1 MGSLLRPV
9 DLVNQPLGFQ
19 ERHKILQKLF
29 KQLQKAYAHTKRTN
43 IDLERLATRLE
54 VHVAK
59 NSLSGQSYKFNMS
72 ILLRDILKYKGDL
85 SKVKIN
91 GRPLKGSKPCLYSN
105 SNTGHITTKSKAMEA
120 LKSLILDVKALEK
133 NGYIVEE
140 MQNEV
145 NDDNNAQLYA
155 PCLRCNTNFKK
166 IDIMEKTLCRY
177 HPSKRIYNRDTRSH
191 QYPCCGETTNS
202 VSFLRLGCKTFLHH
216 VFRGESYNELC
227 RISKFSSTEHIDG
240 VENVLSLDCEMAF
253 TSLGY
258 EMIRL
263 TIVDFFTGRTLFDHV
278 IQPIGDIVD
287 LNSDYSGVH
296 EIDRTKCPTYQEAL
310 AIFLSENLINKNSI
324 LVGHGLEN
332 DLNVMRIFHDKVI
345 DTAILYSKSK
355 FKVSLKNLAFE
366 VLSRKIQ
373 NGEHDSSQDAIAT
386 MDVVKVKI
394 GISPRQTTWKE

>member
-19 ERHKILQKLF
+19 ERYKILQKLF
-29 KQLQKAYAHTKRTN
+29 TQLQKAYAHSKRTN
-43 IDLERLATRLE
+43 MDLERLATRLE

-91 GRPLKGSKPCLYSN
+91 GRPLKGSKPS
-105 SNTGHITTKSKAMEA
+105 SNTGPIFTRSQAMEA
-120 LKSLILDVKALEK
+120 LKALILDVKALEK

-140 MQNEV
+140 LQKES
-145 NDDNNAQLYA
+145 NDECDTQLYV

-166 IDIMEKTLCRY
+166 IDIMENALCRF
-177 HPSKRIYNRDTRSH
+177 HPLKKIYNRETRCH
-191 QYPCCGETTNS
+191 LYPCCGETTNS
-202 VSFLRLGCKTFLHH
+202 VSFLRLGCKTSHHH
-216 VFRGESYNELC
+216 VYRGESYSDLC
-227 RISKFSSTEHIDG
+227 KISEFSSSAHIDG

-263 TIVDFFTGRTLFDHV
+263 TIVDFFTGETLFDHV
-278 IQPIGDIVD
+278 IQPVGEIVD
-287 LNSDYSGVH
+287 LNSDFSGVH
-296 EIDRTKCPTYQEAL
+296 EIDQTKCPTYREA
-310 AIFLSENLINKNSI
+310 IGMFLSENLINKNSI
-324 LVGHGLEN
+324 LIGHGLEN
-332 DLNVMRIFHDKVI
+332 DLNVMRIFHNKVI
-345 DTAILYSKSK
+345 DTAVLYSKTK

-366 VLSRKIQ
+366 FLSRKIQ

-394 GISPRQTTWKE
+394 GVSPSQKIWE

>member
-19 ERHKILQKLF
+19 ERYKILQKLF
-29 KQLQKAYAHTKRTN
+29 KQLQKAYAHTKGTD

-72 ILLRDILKYKGDL
+72 ILLRDVLKYKGDL
-85 SKVKIN
+85 SKIKIN
-91 GRPLKGSKPCLYSN
+91 GRPLKGAKPHLSSIGNAN
-105 SNTGHITTKSKAMEA
+105 SITTKSKAMEA
-120 LKSLILDVKALEK
+120 LKALILDSKVLEK
-133 NGYIVEE
+133 NGYIVKE
-140 MQNEV
+140 MQNKT
-145 NDDNNAQLYA
+145 NDDNSTQLYA
-155 PCLRCNTNFKK
+155 PCLRCSTNFKK
-166 IDIMEKTLCRY
+166 TDIMEKTLCRY
-177 HPSKRIYNRDTRSH
+177 HPLKRIYNRDAKNH
-191 QYPCCGETTNS
+191 QYPCCGETTDS
-202 VSFLRLGCKTFLHH
+202 VSFLRLGCKTFFHH
-216 VFRGESYNELC
+216 VFRGESYDELC
-227 RISKFSSTEHIDG
+227 KISKFSSTDDIDG

-263 TIVDFFTGRTLFDHV
+263 TIVDFFTGKTLFDHV

-287 LNSDYSGVH
+287 LNSDFSGVH
-296 EIDRTKCPTYQEAL
+296 EIDRTNCPTYKEAL
-310 AIFLSENLINKNSI
+310 DVFLSENLINKNSI
-324 LVGHGLEN
+324 LIGHGLEN
-332 DLNVMRIFHDKVI
+332 DLNVMRLFHNKVI
-345 DTAILYSKSK
+345 DTAILYSKTK

-394 GISPRQTTWKE
+394 GISPSQNKWEK

>member
-1 MGSLLRPV
+1 M
-9 DLVNQPLGFQ
+9 
-19 ERHKILQKLF
+19 
-29 KQLQKAYAHTKRTN
+29 YKR
-43 IDLERLATRLE
+43 
-54 VHVAK
+54 
-59 NSLSGQSYKFNMS
+59 Q
-72 ILLRDILKYKGDL
+72 
-85 SKVKIN
+85 
-91 GRPLKGSKPCLYSN
+91 
-105 SNTGHITTKSKAMEA
+105 A